1 MAPTKVSLFDSIERI
16 RPEAAILTT
25 YSCHFPYFEQV
36 ILRHLRRA
44 GTRQVVLLIDQEVL
58 AQAVEDAPP
67 RRAGRDYALIP
78 VARRTAFHPKV
89 VLLGGS
95 RGGVLSIG
103 SHNLTLAGYSW
114 NKEVATLQR
123 SVGASPPDPT
133 FRDAWEAVKGW
144 MLSSAVCGDLCGE
157 ELAAFEGA
165 LPWLHDSGGQ
175 APNARV
181 LIAGGDRSI
190 WEQVA
195 ELIDAPVERVT
206 VVGAFFDS
214 RLQFVDRISRD
225 LGPIELIIGVDPQTV
240 SAPPNIAEVEHVKLV
255 NASRVWRFK
264 DRYLH
269 AKCLLVEDIEGS
281 SLLVT
286 GSANPTSSAWLE
298 RGERSNVEMVLLQ
311 TGRAAK
317 EGAESIGLGKLRGA
331 PEVSTEELK
340 TISKNWDRVR
350 SEVPRAVPEVA
361 VVAFSPEDPA
371 VALVAGQPNDII
383 QFLDG
388 NGREVLQQLRSEWT
402 EDGWTPRLIEQ
413 THMIR
418 VWRAETCIQAVILQR
433 QDLIADVRRPPEQR
447 QFREALGSL
456 ATGEPKLS
464 EVFGYIER
472 LIGNPELAVATPG
485 SGAKDERSGDGLPLV
500 GSSGRK
506 RRRLLRIRGQDNLGY
521 LLDVLMRELGRDL
534 LSGGSKVDVET
545 SDGRSEEELIGRE
558 DEEVIVQ
565 RLPAVERRK
574 LIEECHRRV
583 RRLVMRMSQHLEQFR
598 QGEEPAS
605 AMLMRLVAVLGM
617 ARVLRD
623 CDEKAEW
630 VPRGQTAFPSEQ
642 RWQLLREIMAN
653 VVDGR
658 RSLATSDVHDQR
670 TLQSEEWTQVRAY
683 MLWLAFYCECVFR
696 PHAARGESEDECRS
710 RIWRSAVV
718 IALASLISGSDDIVE
733 RASDLIGDH
742 PDRDWWLDVVSK
754 LSVATQEME
763 RPDIWDEP
771 GGRSGLQVAAHKR
784 GDRFLPRLVY
794 EVNGDRVSMTS
805 FARGSGEVKYERNSI
820 CTASLGRLVSL
831 RELERDSPT
840 RSSNQ

>member
-1 MAPTKVSLFDSIERI
+1 MAPTEVSLFDSIKGI
-16 RPEAAILTT
+16 RPEAVILTT

-36 ILRHLRRA
+36 ILRRLRRA
-44 GTRQVVLLIDQEVL
+44 GIRQVVLLIDQEML

-95 RGGVLSIG
+95 RGGVLSVG

-123 SVGASPPDPT
+123 SVGASAPDPR

-144 MLSSAVCGDLCGE
+144 MLSSTVCGYLCEE
-157 ELAAFEGA
+157 ELAAFENA
-165 LPWLHDSGGQ
+165 LPWLHDSDGQ
-175 APNARV
+175 TPDARV

-190 WEQVA
+190 WEQVT

-214 RLQFVDRISRD
+214 RLQFVERIARD

-240 SAPPNIAEVEHVKLV
+240 SAPPTIAEVEHAKLV
-255 NASRVWRFK
+255 AASQVWGFEA
-264 DRYLH
+264 RYLH

-286 GSANPTSSAWLE
+286 GSANPSRSAWLE
-298 RGERSNVEMVLLQ
+298 RGERANVEMVLLQ

-317 EGAESIGLGKLRGA
+317 EGAESIGLGELRGA
-331 PEVSTEELK
+331 PEVSAEELQ
-340 TISKNWDRVR
+340 TISRNWDRG
-350 SEVPRAVPEVA
+350 SEAPRTVPEVA

-371 VALVAGQPNDII
+371 VALVAGQPDDIL
-383 QFLDG
+383 QFLDSE
-388 NGREVLQQLRSEWT
+388 GREVLRQLRSEWT

-418 VWRAETCIQAVILQR
+418 VWRATACIQAVILQR

-464 EVFGYIER
+464 ELFGYIER

-485 SGAKDERSGDGLPLV
+485 SGTKDDRSEDGLPLV
-500 GSSGRK
+500 GSRGRK
-506 RRRLLRIRGQDNLGY
+506 RRRLLRIRDQDNLGY

-545 SDGRSEEELIGRE
+545 SDGRTEEELIGQE
-558 DEEVIVQ
+558 DEEVIFQ
-565 RLPAVERRK
+565 RLPAMERRK
-574 LIEECHRRV
+574 LLEVCHRRV
-583 RRLVMRMSQHLEQFR
+583 RRLVKRMSQHLEQFR
-598 QGEEPAS
+598 HGEEPAS

-617 ARVLRD
+617 AKVLRD

-642 RWQLLREIMAN
+642 RWQLLREILAN
-653 VVDGR
+653 IIDGR

-670 TLQSEEWTQVRAY
+670 ILQSEEWTQVRAY
-683 MLWLAFYCECVFR
+683 VLWLAFYCECVFR
-696 PHAARGESEDECRS
+696 PHAAKGESEDECRS
-710 RIWRSAVV
+710 RIWRNAVV
-718 IALASLISGSDDIVE
+718 FALASLIGGSDDIIE

-742 PDRDWWLDVVSK
+742 PDRDWWLEVVSK
-754 LSVATQEME
+754 LDVATQEME

-771 GGRSGLQVAAHKR
+771 GGTSGLQVAAHMS

-794 EVNGDRVSMTS
+794 EINGDRVSMTS
-805 FARGSGEVKYERNSI
+805 FARESGEVKYESHAI

-831 RELERDSPT
+831 RELERDSAT
-840 RSSNQ
+840 SALL